1 MPFTSTFQNFPRIR
15 LFQGLGDSQIDSPL
29 GRHDDA
35 DGVCIFRT
43 QAIPDDPRLYI
54 YLFNRLGDRL
64 PHYTRVAR
72 ANFRTSGVNA
82 ARNSIT
88 YLFAPALFAFAG
100 CFVIFTLD
108 RFVAGNRNHST
119 QLGYNPRSVFKL
131 PSLAA

>member
-1 MPFTSTFQNFPRIR
+1 MPFASTFQNFPRIR
-15 LFQGLGDSQIDSPL
+15 QFQALGDSQIDSPL

-64 PHYTRVAR
+64 PHLHSRR
-72 ANFRTSGVNA
+72 PSQLPNFGSERRQKLNH
-82 ARNSIT
+82 
-88 YLFAPALFAFAG
+88 LFVCAGIVRFSG
-100 CFVIFTLD
+100 CFMIFTLD

-119 QLGYNPRSVFKL
+119 HLGYNPRSVFKL